1 MISLREQF
9 EPDSE
14 EYKRLTYRISTMMN
28 YQQNAIDRIKG
39 VVARPVPN
47 EWLDARK
54 FKVEDGDDE
63 ETIRDQQINANIA
76 AEIKPWFFIYRY
88 SHLKS
93 ELDKYMKAVKSNCKI
108 RFGKSLDE
116 LYASENKSEEE
127 QLFIYNYEK
136 YVPISR
142 APGTMNRICWRIE
155 DEFQNTDVLPEVE
168 FDYSILKS
176 EAQYAEEE
184 YVAIQ
189 QLYEEYNSN
198 MQLFLKGIKK
208 NDSQKEERDA
218 FVAQMIEE
226 FSSACYAVCPD
237 GEVLAN
243 IIVDVCYTT
252 SKNKSFA
259 WEVAG
264 EEIFNNV
271 LKNNGYILNIP
282 VKDDD
287 GDIEFGGKRFSL
299 LTMQFGGKL
308 DVDFE

>member
-1 MISLREQF
+1 M
-9 EPDSE
+9 
-14 EYKRLTYRISTMMN
+14 
-28 YQQNAIDRIKG
+28 
-39 VVARPVPN
+39 
-47 EWLDARK
+47 
-54 FKVEDGDDE
+54 
-63 ETIRDQQINANIA
+63 
-76 AEIKPWFFIYRY
+76 
-88 SHLKS
+88 
-93 ELDKYMKAVKSNCKI
+93 
-108 RFGKSLDE
+108 
-116 LYASENKSEEE
+116 
-127 QLFIYNYEK
+127 
-136 YVPISR
+136 PISM

-299 LTMQFGGKL
+299 LTMQFGGNL

>member
-1 MISLREQF
+1 
-9 EPDSE
+9 
-14 EYKRLTYRISTMMN
+14 
-28 YQQNAIDRIKG
+28 
-39 VVARPVPN
+39 
-47 EWLDARK
+47 
-54 FKVEDGDDE
+54 
-63 ETIRDQQINANIA
+63 
-76 AEIKPWFFIYRY
+76 
-88 SHLKS
+88 
-93 ELDKYMKAVKSNCKI
+93 MKAVKSNCKI
-108 RFGKSLDE
+108 RFGKSLDD
-116 LYASENKSEEE
+116 LYADENKSEEE

-136 YVPISR
+136 YMPISR

-155 DEFQNTDVLPEVE
+155 DEFQTMDVLPDVD

-176 EAQYAEEE
+176 DTVYTA
-184 YVAIQ
+184 
-189 QLYEEYNSN
+189 EEYNSIKTLYDEYNDN
-198 MQLFLKGIKK
+198 MQLFLKGAKK

-218 FVAQMIEE
+218 FVAQMIDE
-226 FSSACYAVCPD
+226 FSNACYAVCTD

-271 LKNNGYILNIP
+271 LKNNGSVLNIP

-287 GDIEFGGKRFSL
+287 GDIEFGGQRFSL
-299 LTMQFGGKL
+299 HTVQIGGGL